1 MLGENSEKEEHC
13 WLDCKL
19 VQSLW
24 KSIWGFFRKLEL
36 DLPKD
41 LAIPLL
47 GIYSK
52 DIPPYHKGTC
62 STMVIVALS
71 VRARSWKQPKVPQLK
86 NGYRKCGSFT
96 QMDYY

>member
-47 GIYSK
+47 SIYSK
-52 DIPPYHKGTC
+52 DIPPCHKGTC
-62 STMVIVALS
+62 STMLIAALFVIS
-71 VRARSWKQPKVPQLK
+71 RSWKQPRCPTTKEWIQK
-86 NGYRKCGSFT
+86 MWFIYTTRTS
-96 QMDYY
+96 